1 MNDKADLA
9 VESLIERYVVESLP
23 LGIYDPNQPKRAR
36 VPVVSFEVEF
46 VEVEDDGVAH
56 AAGPVVL
63 RTPKGD
69 VEQHLRVSLPLAGTN
84 GDRYVAD
91 GVSARAVYVV
101 LTNEENGACKET
113 AALAN
118 A

>member
-1 MNDKADLA
+1 MSESSDLA
-9 VESLIERYVVESLP
+9 IESLVERYVVERLP
-23 LGIYDPNQPKRAR
+23 LGIYDPNQPRRVR
-36 VPVVSFEVEF
+36 VPVISFSVEF
-46 VEVEDDGVAH
+46 LELGDDGVAH

-63 RTPKGD
+63 ETSRGEA
-69 VEQHLRVSLPLAGTN
+69 EQHLRVSLPLIGLN
-84 GDRYVAD
+84 GGRQVAE
-91 GVSARAVYVV
+91 GGAVRAVYVV